1 MLTPIDEDRRR
12 SCRQALEAL
21 RNGVPN
27 QEAVEILGCNRQ
39 PATAR
44 FGELLARVTEQ
55 ASPPEGSPGM
65 LISGDFGAGKS
76 HLLTYLE
83 QEALSQNFVCSK
95 VAISKETPLFDLGKV
110 FKSAIENGRM
120 PGRSGRMIEEIAQ
133 RLKPGSPQYEDFS
146 AWVHDFRVS
155 GLNPMFAASLT
166 VHERLNDFELLR
178 DIEYWWGGDKIK
190 VVRIRDGLRQLGR
203 VKEYRFR
210 VPKLADLPR
219 QRVRFATELVKAA
232 GYRGWVVLLD
242 EIELVGSYSILQR
255 GRSYAELARW
265 MGRMPGEQYPGLVTV
280 GAVTDDFAS
289 EIIHPDGSKK
299 DRDYIG
305 ARLEAVDRYQHLA
318 VPAKLGMQLLEW
330 DCLPLR
336 SPTEEDVQETTR
348 KLRQIYRDAYCWDPP
363 PLEVHAG
370 GAGIEGRMRYK
381 VRSSINTWDLLRLVP
396 GASPQIQAEEFRHTY
411 QQDTALERDSK
422 DYPDEPV
429 ETGRDLGK
437 GSPAG
442 R

>member
-1 MLTPIDEDRRR
+1 MERSAAPDRTDRRR
-12 SCRQALEAL
+12 RRASRQALEAL

-27 QEAVEILGCNRQ
+27 QEAVKILGCNQ

-44 FGELLARVTEQ
+44 FGELLAAATGRED
-55 ASPPEGSPGM
+55 PPSGALGI

-83 QEALSQNFVCSK
+83 QMALSRGFVCSK

-120 PGRSGRMIEEIAQ
+120 PDRSGRMIEEIAQ
-133 RLKPGSPQYEDFS
+133 RLKPGSRSYSDFYR
-146 AWVHDFRVS
+146 WVHDPEVS
-155 GLNPMFAASLT
+155 GLNPMFAASLA
-166 VHERLNDFELLR
+166 VHEGLNDFELLR
-178 DIEYWWGGDKIK
+178 EIEYWWGGDKIR

-203 VKEYRFR
+203 IKDYRFR

-219 QRVRFATELVKAA
+219 QRMRFAVELIKAA

-255 GRSYAELARW
+255 SRSYAEISRW
-265 MGRMPGEQYPGLVTV
+265 MGKMVGERHPGLVTV

-299 DRDYIG
+299 DRDYVG
-305 ARLEAVDRYQHLA
+305 ARLRGADRYKHLTE
-318 VPAKLGMQLLEW
+318 PAIDGMTMLERN
-330 DCLPLR
+330 CLPLR
-336 SPTEEDVQETTR
+336 SPTEEDVQETIR
-348 KLRQIYRDAYCWDPP
+348 KLRRIYLDAYGWDPP
-363 PLEVHAG
+363 RLEVHAG

-381 VRSSINTWDLLRLVP
+381 VRSTINTWDLLRLVP
-396 GASPQIQAEEFRHTY
+396 DARPEIQVEEFRHTY
-411 QQDTALERDSK
+411 KEDTALERETQD
-422 DYPDEPV
+422 DTDGPV
-429 ETGRDLGK
+429 RRR
-437 GSPAG
+437 A
-442 R
+442 